1 MIEQAINLTGGISS
15 GNTSCVFTRELNR
28 ELQQYFIN
36 YLYKYPCVIRQEY
49 GQTSG
54 RVRVRTEIGQ

>member
-1 MIEQAINLTGGISS
+1 MLYSIAI
-15 GNTSCVFTRELNR
+15 V
-28 ELQQYFIN
+28 YWP
-36 YLYKYPCVIRQEY
+36 YKKHMNFRVGVLRREY